1 MGDADKN
8 RVGFS
13 NIRGGLEPRLVRVRG
28 GVGLTDAGPPP
39 TPLAHLTVSADAKES
54 SFYSLGLLFCFV

>member
-13 NIRGGLEPRLVRVRG
+13 NIRGSLEPRLVRVRG
-28 GVGLTDAGPPP
+28 AFD
-39 TPLAHLTVSADAKES
+39 
-54 SFYSLGLLFCFV
+54 

>member
-39 TPLAHLTVSADAKES
+39 TPQPT
-54 SFYSLGLLFCFV
+54 SLSLPMQKKALFIR

>member
-13 NIRGGLEPRLVRVRG
+13 NIGGGLEPRLVRVRG
-28 GVGLTDAGPPP
+28 GVI
-39 TPLAHLTVSADAKES
+39 
-54 SFYSLGLLFCFV
+54 